1 MALEATSALGVAAGS
16 KAAGLAALA
25 ATPGRS
31 VGVQIAAG
39 SYERLLFG
47 LDLVHDS
54 EAGYG
59 LKPLFIY
66 APHTG
71 CIKALASG
79 DRFLASGST
88 DEVIRYKE
96 RVVGADGAEGE
107 GGGRGRGRRP
117 GGTEGGRGGRVHAEA
132 GRAPAHWTD
141 ECTRRAFQAQRTLS
155 SPSRAPCF
163 QTSLPSFLHAL
174 LPALLAVRL
183 ARPAFKRS
191 LPSFLRALLPA
202 LLAVLLARP
211 AFSAPCRPSC
221 APCLQSSLPSF
232 VHALLPALLAV
243 LLARSAFSAPCR
255 PSCPPPPAHLPAVP
269 RLTHRTLRLS
279 ARARRLY
286 DIRKRTELGTLL
298 QHQGK
303 AL

>member
-88 DEVIRYKE
+88 DEVIRYSESGCGCANK
-96 RVVGADGAEGE
+96 
-107 GGGRGRGRRP
+107 
-117 GGTEGGRGGRVHAEA
+117 A
-132 GRAPAHWTD
+132 GRAGARTRKAGWVWAHG
-141 ECTRRAFQAQRTLS
+141 RQAGWGARTEG
-155 SPSRAPCF
+155 RQDGGARKAGR
-163 QTSLPSFLHAL
+163 TAARTEGRTAAL
-174 LPALLAVRL
+174 LP
-183 ARPAFKRS
+183 S
-191 LPSFLRALLPA
+191 M
-202 LLAVLLARP
+202 
-211 AFSAPCRPSC
+211 
-221 APCLQSSLPSF
+221 
-232 VHALLPALLAV
+232 HALSPSSPAPTP
-243 LLARSAFSAPCR
+243 SPPAPA
-255 PSCPPPPAHLPAVP
+255 PAPPPPQPCKP
-269 RLTHRTLRLS
+269 
-279 ARARRLY
+279 
-286 DIRKRTELGTLL
+286 L
-298 QHQGK
+298 QVL
-303 AL
+303 AP